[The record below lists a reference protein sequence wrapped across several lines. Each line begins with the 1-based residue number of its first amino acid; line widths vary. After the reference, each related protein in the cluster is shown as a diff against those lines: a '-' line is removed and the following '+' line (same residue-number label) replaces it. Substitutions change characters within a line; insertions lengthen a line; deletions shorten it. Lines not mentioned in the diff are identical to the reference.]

1 MSLLS
6 SEEWGGLLC
15 RLTGGPAG
23 RREGSAEPWA
33 GAGPRGSWEELCPP
47 GQVAMLVPALLGL
60 VQFLLLVQPPSTH
73 LHPQPGINDCAWSE
87 QLCRLSVDKC
97 LCRCL
102 GVCLP
107 GIVSLHGEDFA
118 ILSISVPSSWHRM
131 SRRSW
136 DPGQR
141 AGGWAGCCHPLP
153 TQKNREGLS
162 PCPRPWPQ
170 PQPQEVTA
178 AQWSGDG

>member
-1 MSLLS
+1 
-6 SEEWGGLLC
+6 
-15 RLTGGPAG
+15 
-23 RREGSAEPWA
+23 
-33 GAGPRGSWEELCPP
+33 
-47 GQVAMLVPALLGL
+47 MLVPALLGL

-73 LHPQPGINDCAWSE
+73 LHPQPGVNNCAWSE

-170 PQPQEVTA
+170 PQPQEVSPQPSGVETA
-178 AQWSGDG
+178 EPLSQAQPPLLPAPATSPLMQPHYPPALEPCLFKMLSISFYPQGSC